1 MATTGIGR
9 VVPLLRGEYDPT
21 RTYELNDIVSLN
33 GSLYWHY
40 SHEVTTNVAPQ
51 ATSTWKVVLSLA
63 DAEGYIAR
71 AETAA
76 EEAESAKDD
85 AVTAKNAAETA
96 STTATEASEAATAAK
111 DDAVTARNA
120 AQTAETG
127 AVEAKNAAVSA
138 KDDAVTAASSANTSA
153 TNAGN
158 SAGTAQYY
166 AENAGTAAELATAKA
181 GEASAS
187 ATTASSA
194 ATTATEAKNTA
205 VSSATTATTKAGE
218 ASTSATSAASSA
230 AAAQAVKDS
239 IPQDY
244 TALSEDV
251 SDLKKSVFVQS
262 TPTLQWVQG
271 NINATTGKAVNST
284 TRLRGVLFI
293 YASGKLLVPAMPS
306 GYKIFT
312 YKYSG
317 PSEND
322 YIDKGRDGWDTEAF
336 ELDGGYYYRF
346 VTAYTDDS
354 TITPENAPDIAMIAI
369 NVTDTTLTQPD
380 KAADAKTVG
389 DIFAQSTYFRRA
401 LTSSDDLNDIT
412 QPGVY
417 VCSKT
422 NLPANTPKDIGGTLV
437 VYSAPNTCNQIFISQ
452 NSNGS
457 GFHYRCGG
465 LPGQVTNNWLE
476 LYTPGVSLNAQTDL
490 DSITDPGTYH
500 WPISNR
506 PINSPVQSAALMVV
520 YRTPVYIA
528 QMVIGTS
535 ETYFR
540 LSTVRAEN
548 GWYAWIGLNNTGFSN
563 QLPVLALT
571 GDTTGMSKDDAVTM
585 DYSVFGQ
592 TGTATVKWQGSSSLR
607 YAKKNYTIKLD
618 NGIDGWNKW
627 ATFVNSLRAANG
639 NISRVDTTSRWGTQ
653 TKFCTKGNWVDAS
666 ASKNIVS
673 ARLWGQI
680 VKNRVTSGGITDN
693 RKDAPNYGAIDG
705 FPVEIQM
712 NGKSLGLYT
721 FNIPKDKWLFDM
733 GTGSAEYVVSGE
745 DNNSAA
751 CRWKATAL
759 VDGTDFDVEY
769 APDGVENST
778 VAASLN
784 AAISAAINAGENWET
799 ELAPFVDIDSVFD
812 YFVFTCCISNHDALA
827 RNILYG
833 TYDGVKWFMSAY
845 DMDTTY
851 GADQYGSM
859 WRPVVTDKTQFAQA
873 ATIHRLAYLMYTYSK
888 PKLKARYQELRST
901 ILSDEN
907 VWHEFSNFI
916 VDIPQRCYDINND
929 LWPTMPGTA
938 TQNMAQFMD
947 FYRMHC
953 AYLDKEIE
961 AMS

>member
-1 MATTGIGR
+1 MATTDIGR
-9 VVPLLRGEYDPT
+9 AVPLMRGEYSPFA
-21 RTYELNDIVSLN
+21 TYELNDIVTLN
-33 GSLYWHY
+33 GSMYWHY
-40 SHEVTTNVAPQ
+40 SHTVTTNVAPQ
-51 ATSTWKVVLSLA
+51 ATDTWMLVLDLTAAEEYISRAESAAETAEEAKA
-63 DAEGYIAR
+63 DAVTAKTAAETASASASGSSTAASA

-76 EEAESAKDD
+76 E
-85 AVTAKNAAETA
+85 TAK
-96 STTATEASEAATAAK
+96 EAAIAAK
-111 DDAVTARNA
+111 D
-120 AQTAETG
+120 
-127 AVEAKNAAVSA
+127 AAVSA
-138 KDDAVTAASSANTSA
+138 KTDAESAKTAAQTAATAANGSATAANSSAG
-153 TNAGN
+153 NAE
-158 SAGTAQYY
+158 YY
-166 AENAGTAAELATAKA
+166 A
-181 GEASAS
+181 GEAS
-187 ATTASSA
+187 TA
-194 ATTATEAKNTA
+194 ATTATEKADEASASAATASAAATTATGAKDTA
-205 VSSATTATTKAGE
+205 VSSAATATTKAGE

-239 IPQDY
+239 IPEDY
-244 TALSEDV
+244 SELSEDV
-251 SDLKKSVFVQS
+251 ADLKTQIYTQS
-262 TPTLQWVQG
+262 TATLQWVQG
-271 NINATTGKAVNST
+271 NINATTGKAAGSD
-284 TRLRGVLFI
+284 TRLREGLFVH
-293 YASGKLLVPAMPS
+293 APVKLLVPAMPS

-317 PSEND
+317 PSESD
-322 YIDKGRDGWDTEAF
+322 YIGKGRDGWDTEAF
-336 ELDGGYYYRF
+336 ELDGGCYYRF
-346 VTAYTDDS
+346 VAAYTNDAA
-354 TITPENAPDIAMIAI
+354 ITPENAPAI
-369 NVTDTTLTQPD
+369 VMTAISITDTTLTQTG

-389 DIFAQSTYFRRA
+389 DIFAQSTYFRRV

-412 QPGVY
+412 QSGVY
-417 VCSKT
+417 TCSIRD
-422 NLPANTPKDIGGTLV
+422 LPANTPKNIGGTLI
-437 VYSAPNTCNQIFISQ
+437 VYSSSATCNQIFITQ
-452 NSNGS
+452 GS
-457 GFHYRCGG
+457 SGIGYHFRCGA

-476 LYTPGVSLNAQTDL
+476 LYSNGVLLDAQNDIDAITNPGIYTWIS
-490 DSITDPGTYH
+490 
-500 WPISNR
+500 SNR
-506 PINSPVQSAALMVV
+506 PFNSPVTSSALMFV
-520 YRTPVYIA
+520 YRARRYTA
-528 QMVIGTS
+528 QMVIGANDTC
-535 ETYFR
+535 FR
-540 LSTVRAEN
+540 LSTLDLAN
-548 GWYAWIGLNNTGFSN
+548 GWGAWNGLGSTGFKN

-571 GDTTGMSKDDAVTM
+571 GDTTGMSKDNAVSL

-607 YAKKNYTIKLD
+607 YTKKNYTVNFD
-618 NGIDGWNKW
+618 TGIDGWNKW

-653 TKFCTKGNWVDAS
+653 TKFCMKGNWVDAS

-680 VKNRVTSGGITDN
+680 VKNRVDSGSITDN

-712 NGKSLGLYT
+712 NGRSLGLYT
-721 FNIPKDKWLFDM
+721 FNIPKDKWLFNM
-733 GTGSAEYVVSGE
+733 GEGAAEYVVSGE
-745 DNNSAA
+745 DNNSSA
-751 CRWKATAL
+751 CRWKSTAL
-759 VDGTDFDVEY
+759 VDGSDFDVEY
-769 APDGVENST
+769 APDGVETST
-778 VAASLN
+778 IAASLN
-784 AAISAAINAGENWET
+784 TAISAAINAGANWET
-799 ELAPFVDIDSVFD
+799 ELAPYLDIDSVFD
-812 YFVFTCCISNHDALA
+812 YFIFTCCISNHDALA

-961 AMS
+961 ALS